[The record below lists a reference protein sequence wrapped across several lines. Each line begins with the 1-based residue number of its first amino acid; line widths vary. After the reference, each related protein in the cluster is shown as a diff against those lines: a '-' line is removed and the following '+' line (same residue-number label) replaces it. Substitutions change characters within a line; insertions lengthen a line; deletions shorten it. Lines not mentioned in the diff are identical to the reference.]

1 MYMID
6 YIFNNCYCFILYFIL
21 IAYLSVFGITMFY
34 RGDLESMTHLM
45 NEKQLSIYR
54 DIRKERLQHYLTGLG
69 SGVVLSLPTLYLIK
83 DKTSKVCASG
93 IILMMTASIVYYL
106 QPKTTYMIKH
116 LDTQEQKE
124 AWMNVSRNFIK
135 KKIAG
140 VVFALF
146 LYVGLSF
153 LRD

>member
-1 MYMID
+1 MFQ

-34 RGDLESMTHLM
+34 HGDLEKMVNLM
-45 NEKQLSIYR
+45 DDKQKSIYSK
-54 DIRKERLQHYLTGLG
+54 IRKERLQHYLNGLG
-69 SGVVLSLPTLYLIK
+69 AGAVLSLPFLYFIK
-83 DKTSKVCASG
+83 DTATKVCASG
-93 IILMMTASIVYYL
+93 IILMMTTSIVYYL

-116 LDTQEQKE
+116 LNSQEQKE

-140 VVFALF
+140 VLFALV
-146 LYVGLSF
+146 LYIGLSIIKN
-153 LRD
+153 